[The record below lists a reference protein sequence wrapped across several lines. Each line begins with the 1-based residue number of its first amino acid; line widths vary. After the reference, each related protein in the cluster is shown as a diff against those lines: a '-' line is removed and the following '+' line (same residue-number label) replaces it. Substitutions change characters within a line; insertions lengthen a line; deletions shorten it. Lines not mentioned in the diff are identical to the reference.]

1 MILSRLITKYLN
13 LELKTNAV
21 VKMHAPNT
29 KQTKIIFLTENKSAK
44 LLFDSLI
51 QR

>member
-1 MILSRLITKYLN
+1 MILSCLITKCLN
-13 LELKTNAV
+13 LELKINTV
-21 VKMHAPNT
+21 VKMHASNT
-29 KQTKIIFLTENKSAK
+29 KQTKIIFLTESKFAK